1 MNHSCLLHDFLFL
14 QTRRIYQPNAFLQHD
29 KVTNLQSAYT
39 EEATPTPF
47 TYPNE
52 PFLLYP
58 TAPYKHFDFCIL
70 FLISADGGTDCVSEL
85 TEVDN
90 GPEDK
95 SGGGEAASAL
105 LDGVTEEGGAK
116 DGSKTAAGRA
126 TWAILFQYRLLL
138 VRIIGLTGG

>member
-1 MNHSCLLHDFLFL
+1 M
-14 QTRRIYQPNAFLQHD
+14 
-29 KVTNLQSAYT
+29 
-39 EEATPTPF
+39 
-47 TYPNE
+47 
-52 PFLLYP
+52 
-58 TAPYKHFDFCIL
+58 
-70 FLISADGGTDCVSEL
+70 SEL

-105 LDGVTEEGGAK
+105 LDGVTEEGGGK